1 MAQAQKA
8 TVNKAF
14 LKRLTVIDREI
25 GEKRFPN
32 KERLANKLEVSTKT
46 IQRDIDF
53 MKFEYDAPI
62 EFNKQRSGFYYTE
75 EKYRLNP
82 IKIDS
87 SDLLALAV
95 TEKVLE
101 QYKNSPYAKYFK
113 NFYEKL
119 SFLFD
124 KKISIDAKDLDS
136 IISFQIGPVR
146 SINELVMDKITMA
159 VRESRRV
166 WVKYLTGHSGIVSD
180 REIDIYHIKNH
191 QGDWYIIGYCH
202 KAMMIK
208 VFAVSRIQEIKL
220 TNRYFDI
227 PEDFSIESYFKDSFG
242 IFESKVVHNVKLKVM
257 NESVRY
263 VKEREWHKSQKI
275 TQLKDGSIYLEFRVN
290 NLTEVLMWVLSMG
303 KDCKVIQ
310 PKLLINDIKNELK
323 GATSNYQ

>member
-1 MAQAQKA
+1 MAQSKKA
-8 TVNKAF
+8 AINKAL

-32 KERLANKLEVSTKT
+32 KDRLATILEVSSKT

-62 EFNKQRSGFYYTE
+62 EFNKQRNGFYYSDD
-75 EKYRLNP
+75 KYRLNP

-113 NFYEKL
+113 KFYEKL
-119 SFLFD
+119 SYLFD
-124 KKISIDAKDLDS
+124 EKISIDAKDLDS

-146 SINELVMDKITMA
+146 SVNENTMDKITTA
-159 VRESRRV
+159 VRESRRI
-166 WVKYLTGHSGIVSD
+166 WIKYRTGWSGEISD
-180 REIDIYHIKNH
+180 REIDIYHLKNH

-202 KAMMIK
+202 KAQQIK
-208 VFAVSRIQEIKL
+208 VFAVSRIQQIKL

-227 PEDFSIESYFKDSFG
+227 PEDFNIVEYFKDSFG
-242 IFESKVVHNVKLKVM
+242 IFESKEIYDVKLKIM

-263 VKEREWHKSQKI
+263 IKERQWIKSQKI
-275 TQLKDGSIYLEFRVN
+275 TENKDGSIMLEFRVN
-290 NLTEVLMWVLSMG
+290 NLTEVMMWILAMG
-303 KDCKVIQ
+303 KDCIVLA
-310 PKLLINDIKNELK
+310 PRKLVKLISNEYKTIIK
-323 GATSNYQ
+323 YY